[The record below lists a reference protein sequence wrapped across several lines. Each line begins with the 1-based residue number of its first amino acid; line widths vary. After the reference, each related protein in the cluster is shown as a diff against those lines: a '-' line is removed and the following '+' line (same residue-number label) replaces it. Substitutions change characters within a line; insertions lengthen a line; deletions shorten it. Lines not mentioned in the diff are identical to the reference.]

1 MIEYLIG
8 FAYVVIFFVIGLV
21 VGGQIMNYY
30 FANRFEKAAEQC
42 MKEDSV
48 APLVDELNE
57 ML

>member
-1 MIEYLIG
+1 MIEYLIA

-21 VGGQIMNYY
+21 VGSQIMSYY

-42 MKEDSV
+42 MKENSV
-48 APLVDELNE
+48 TPLVDELNE